1 MAYKALYRVF
11 RPGGF
16 DEVYGQR
23 HITDV
28 LKNQIKTGKP
38 SHAYLFCGPR
48 GTGKTSTAK
57 IFANALNCT
66 DPQDGSPCGKCEIC
80 RAFGNDNFVDIIEI
94 DAASNNGVDSV
105 RDIREK
111 ATLLPAQGKYKV
123 YIIDEV
129 HMLSQGAFN
138 ALLKTLEEP
147 PAHAV
152 FILATTERRKVPATI
167 SSRCQRYDF
176 RRLNEQDI
184 LARLEYV
191 AEQTGIRCGQDALK
205 LIAKQAEGAMRDAL
219 SIMDQ
224 CIAGR
229 DALTMADVI
238 ETMGIAGSEEMRR
251 LADAVN
257 GEDPSA
263 AMRVLQGMLAEGT
276 SPHNILRDLIVELSG
291 DLASN
296 ARDAYRCAGILRGI
310 EALIAAQAGMRYSNV
325 PDAVLTAAVV
335 RATVNTTDVDM
346 DDVGLRLKKLE
357 ERVEKLAL
365 AKPVRQPSNAGA
377 SKKPPEILEPKC
389 ESEIS
394 SPDSDGAGREEEAGA
409 AGAPVQRK
417 TEEQAQ
423 ADDDTD
429 AKAKLLELKN
439 GILMKNMALFPSMDA
454 VREME
459 IAGERLILGV
469 APDDEPIV
477 AMLAS
482 EAHKAD
488 VQAVVKEVFG
498 RPMRL
503 EIAREAAA
511 AVEDHSIRN
520 ELFELFGE
528 ENVDIIE

>member
-16 DEVYGQR
+16 DEVYGQQ

-28 LKNQIKTGKP
+28 LKNQIKTGKS

-57 IFANALNCT
+57 IFANALNCL
-66 DPQDGSPCGKCEIC
+66 DPQDVSPCGKCEVC

-152 FILATTERRKVPATI
+152 FILATTEQRKVPATI

-176 RRLNEQDI
+176 RRLGEKDI

-191 AEQTGIRCGQDALK
+191 AQQTGIRCDRDALE

-224 CIAGR
+224 CIAGK
-229 DALTMADVI
+229 DALTMDDVI

-257 GEDPSA
+257 GENTST
-263 AMRVLQGMLAEGT
+263 AMQVLQVLLEEGT

-291 DLASN
+291 DLAAN
-296 ARDAYRCAGILRGI
+296 ARDAYRCAGILRSI

-357 ERVEKLAL
+357 ERVEKLAVERP
-365 AKPVRQPSNAGA
+365 AQQQVSARAVE
-377 SKKPPEILEPKC
+377 KPPVKAPAQKQEIP
-389 ESEIS
+389 SP
-394 SPDSDGAGREEEAGA
+394 SPDEGGPEKQVEAA
-409 AGAPVQRK
+409 RAPVERQTAEAPK
-417 TEEQAQ
+417 AQ
-423 ADDDTD
+423 ADGD
-429 AKAKLLELKN
+429 AKEKLAELKN
-439 GILMKNMALFPSMDA
+439 GILMKNMALFPSIDA
-454 VREME
+454 VQEME
-459 IAGERLILGV
+459 IIGERIVLGV

-488 VQAVVKEVFG
+488 VQAVVEEVFG
-498 RPMRL
+498 KPMRL
-503 EIAREAAA
+503 EIAHKAAA
-511 AVEDHSIRN
+511 AAEDNSIQN